1 MNKIIITSYTK
12 QADGS
17 LVLRNNFLENFI
29 TKEEAR
35 FVLLAK
41 GFNIKDFP
49 DWLVNESNLPK
60 GKLSYILE
68 SQEQSL
74 NIVYHCRILTF

>member
-17 LVLRNNFLENFI
+17 LVLRNNFLENFS
-29 TKEEAR
+29 TKEEAI
-35 FVLLAK
+35 FVLLSR
-41 GFNIKDFP
+41 GFNSCDFP
-49 DWLVNESNLPK
+49 SWLVDESSLPK
-60 GKLSYILE
+60 NKLSYILE
-68 SQEQSL
+68 SQEQSS